1 MTPLDI
7 IKLQTQLEQNRAH
20 LAYDYVC
27 SIPADELR
35 KNLREVEAL
44 MQIYKDMDDWTK
56 NQWQEYE
63 ILSYLFVEILAQIN
77 DKNRRMKK

>member
-1 MTPLDI
+1 
-7 IKLQTQLEQNRAH
+7 
-20 LAYDYVC
+20 
-27 SIPADELR
+27 
-35 KNLREVEAL
+35 
-44 MQIYKDMDDWTK
+44 DMEDWTK